1 MHAVLPLAF
10 AYLGAGSKYN
20 EEAVR
25 RGAHQ
30 LRGQTEQGV
39 TLVGEEEP
47 GGQSALHVAEAVAE
61 VSVDVPEGQGVQERA
76 EEAALR
82 GERGWNSRWMQGMS
96 TDL

>member
-61 VSVDVPEGQGVQERA
+61 VSVDVPEGQGRHDVD
-76 EEAALR
+76 ALDKEYDPAGHR
-82 GERGWNSRWMQGMS
+82 RHVSS
-96 TDL
+96 S